1 METERRK
8 ILDMLHENVITSD
21 EAEELLKILE
31 EAHEDEKKFFKR
43 FKKNVVAKLELIK
56 EGLIKIKNKLQ
67 EKINKTELG
76 KVRDNLVNQLKKIDE
91 EIARIDKLILEKSKS
106 FFDKFKSKKKEE
118 KYDDLDAKDIDI
130 KYEE

>member
-67 EKINKTELG
+67 EKINKTEIG